1 MKKANIVTSEYIANF
16 TGHRGINFLND
27 YDESDEEE
35 RRWLSLA
42 ISKLMM
48 KTPALKKSKYYIN
61 NGSFR
66 HHNNCG
72 STHPSMPASMPPSF
86 SGFKSQTFLHESC
99 YGSAS
104 YDGVSG
110 TDNDEQLL
118 NNSASVFHLWLLE
131 AFSWFQNGSI
141 LLVNAELSYSK
152 MNLKTLTFADY
163 CKPSYL

>member
-1 MKKANIVTSEYIANF
+1 MNPTKK
-16 TGHRGINFLND
+16 
-27 YDESDEEE
+27 SDDD
-35 RRWLSLA
+35 SLA
-42 ISKLMM
+42 ISKLIM

-99 YGSAS
+99 YESAS

-131 AFSWFQNGSI
+131 AFSWFQNSSI
-141 LLVNAELSYSK
+141 LPTQSSHNRGWIEKQLLLLIIVNRVIFNRLVT
-152 MNLKTLTFADY
+152 M
-163 CKPSYL
+163 